1 MKLRELTLTVSKNGT
16 LKFPSSLLAEMDLH
30 SGDNIRVAYLT
41 KDGTINSFK
50 EFLLAADDTPAYG
63 EEQQRITIPYHLLQ
77 QANIPSEAD
86 IQIICLDGILI
97 IGIEP
102 ALNSA
107 ELAAVLDGLSV
118 VTDIIDQIPSDSAP
132 LHTQLMDAI
141 DNLRREYES

>member
-41 KDGTINSFK
+41 QNGTTNLFK
-50 EFLLAADDTPAYG
+50 EFLLTADDTPSYA
-63 EEQQRITIPYHLLQ
+63 EEQRIAIPYHLLQ

-86 IQIICLDGILI
+86 IQIICLDGALI

-102 ALNSA
+102 TLNSN
-107 ELAAVLDGLSV
+107 ELTAVLDGLSV
-118 VTDIIDQIPSDSAP
+118 VTDIIVQLPSDSAS
-132 LHTQLMDAI
+132 LHTQLIDAI
-141 DNLRREYES
+141 DNLRREYEP